1 MAPSGIRLVNMPG
14 VTPLL
19 NLIDS
24 KPTSLQLPSWIN
36 APPGHGECCQQPGLL
51 AHRPAA
57 LVNVER
63 YESLDGEDVIELL
76 LESDDG
82 MHASSVLKKRRR
94 KMNHHKYKKLRKRC
108 ASCVGAPHLTPCS
121 MRSLRRKLE

>member
-1 MAPSGIRLVNMPG
+1 MDQRTAGPRRVLPVVGI
-14 VTPLL
+14 
-19 NLIDS
+19 
-24 KPTSLQLPSWIN
+24 
-36 APPGHGECCQQPGLL
+36 A
-51 AHRPAA
+51 AHCAAA

-63 YESLDGEDVIELL
+63 YESLNGEEVIEML

-108 ASCVGAPHLTPCS
+108 VSRAGPPRLTHCS